1 MTTSILSSVGSFF
14 YELLTHSR
22 THKNT
27 ELCKSDS
34 MFFGDGF
41 LA

>member
-1 MTTSILSSVGSFF
+1 MTTSILSTVGSFL
-14 YELLTHSR
+14 YELLNGSPAQTNS
-22 THKNT
+22 